1 MMRSENAG
9 KHRNR
14 AVIRWKKRAVVKRA
28 RTNFDE
34 RLVSITEKVLK
45 QVFGEDAT
53 TSICKYLEKNY
64 HLKLEEIPSK
74 PDVFLK
80 ALESYLDS
88 GATVIERII
97 LENLCSNSGV
107 KSKTVEE
114 KTFLERL
121 SELKR
126 IYEV

>member
-1 MMRSENAG
+1 MASKNTAKSRDQ
-9 KHRNR
+9 
-14 AVIRWKKRAVVKRA
+14 AVLKWKKRAAVKR
-28 RTNFDE
+28 RTKFDKK
-34 RLVSITEKVLK
+34 LVNITEKVLK

-53 TSICKYLEKNY
+53 ASICKYLEKNY
-64 HLKLEEIPSK
+64 RLKLEEIPNK
-74 PDVFLK
+74 PEVFSK

-88 GATVIERII
+88 GAMVIESII

-107 KSKTVEE
+107 ELKRARE

-126 IYEV
+126 VYGT